1 MDKQR
6 NSINNKIFNFFL
18 CTLRIIYMER
28 IWYIYG
34 IREKSLGM
42 EIRMWR
48 TYNKMFSGKLIGVR
62 RFENLQ
68 IQLL

>member
-1 MDKQR
+1 
-6 NSINNKIFNFFL
+6 
-18 CTLRIIYMER
+18 MER

-48 TYNKMFSGKLIGVR
+48 TYNKMFSGKLTGVR

>member
-1 MDKQR
+1 
-6 NSINNKIFNFFL
+6 
-18 CTLRIIYMER
+18 MEC
-28 IWYIYG
+28 IWHIYG

-48 TYNKMFSGKLIGVR
+48 TYNKMFSGELKGVR

-68 IQLL
+68 I

>member
-1 MDKQR
+1 MDKER
-6 NSINNKIFNFFL
+6 DSINNKIFNFFL
-18 CTLRIIYMER
+18 CTLRIIYMECT
-28 IWYIYG
+28 WHIYG

-48 TYNKMFSGKLIGVR
+48 TYNKMFSGELKGVR

-68 IQLL
+68 I